1 MYNIQ
6 TVSER
11 IKLDARQ
18 QGIKLKEM
26 LESCGLNVNFII
38 QMSDRT
44 GAFFLAKIAD
54 YLNCSVDYL
63 LGRTDTPDLNVTYTN
78 GDNSIQA
85 VVGGAIE
92 HNTVTIAPTDEM
104 TKEIALLLS
113 GLTYRQKTELMKE
126 IYDFVD
132 NTKKGGE

>member
-11 IKLDARQ
+11 IKIDARQ

-26 LESCGLNVNFII
+26 LESCGLNVNFIS

-44 GAFFLAKIAD
+44 GAFALAKIAD

-63 LGRTDTPDLNVTYTN
+63 LGRTDNPNITSETYNN
-78 GDNSIQA
+78 GDNGIQN
-85 VVGGAIE
+85 VKNG
-92 HNTVTIAPTDEM
+92 TVNINQSDEM

-113 GLTYRQKTELMKE
+113 DLTYRQKTELMKE
-126 IYDFVD
+126 IYGFVD
-132 NTKKGGE
+132 NVKKGND